1 MNHVRHH
8 LRSAD
13 ISIFST
19 DIGKFSY
26 IKKYRYRLHYDIKLL
41 IFKILFESIKD
52 SFNKHDDD
60 VAKMA
65 TLGLLKIKVFSKKVM
80 MS

>member
-26 IKKYRYRLHYDIKLL
+26 IKKYTYRLHYDIKLL
-41 IFKILFESIKD
+41 IFKFFFES
-52 SFNKHDDD
+52 
-60 VAKMA
+60 
-65 TLGLLKIKVFSKKVM
+65 LKIVLINMVM
-80 MS
+80 TLMM